1 MVKLEATTGHFK
13 NGLPYAQFGHGSRN
27 LVIFNGLDLKHEPPS
42 SLLLRMVMNSF
53 QCLTK
58 DYTVYLINRKR
69 GLPSG
74 YSIKD
79 MSEDYA
85 TLIMDELGGP
95 VDIIGVSAGGVM
107 ASRFAIDHPDLVR
120 HLVIAGAAHRL
131 GDEARELMMRVRD
144 LARQGKG
151 RAVCTTMIGCVYT
164 RGVKKYLFKSLMW
177 LFPSFMFSSTAGPSD
192 GVVEIEAILKADF
205 ADQLANIKVPTLV
218 VGGDQDFFAPA
229 VFIRETANRI
239 PNAKLILY
247 QRLGHD
253 AASSKRLANDVLA
266 FLTEDD
272 A

>member
-1 MVKLEATTGHFK
+1 MAKLEATTGHFK

-27 LVIFNGLDLKHEPPS
+27 LIIFNGLDLKHEPPS

-107 ASRFAIDHPDLVR
+107 ASRFAIDHPNLVR
-120 HLVIAGAAHRL
+120 HLVIAGAAYRL
-131 GDEARELMMRVRD
+131 IDEAEELMMRVRD
-144 LARQGKG
+144 LACQGKG
-151 RAVCTTMIGCVYT
+151 RAVCTTIVGVST
-164 RGVKKYLFKSLMW
+164 HGVKKYLLKSLMW

-247 QRLGHD
+247 QGLGHD

>member
-1 MVKLEATTGHFK
+1 MGKLEATTGHFK
-13 NGLPYAQFGHGSRN
+13 NGLPYARFGYGLRN

-107 ASRFAIDHPDLVR
+107 ASRFAIDHPNLVR
-120 HLVIAGAAHRL
+120 HLVIAGAAYRL
-131 GDEARELMMRVRD
+131 IDEAEELMMRVRD
-144 LARQGKG
+144 LACQGKG
-151 RAVCTTMIGCVYT
+151 RAVCTTIVGVST
-164 RGVKKYLFKSLMW
+164 HGVKKYLLKSLMW

-229 VFIRETANRI
+229 VYIRETANRI

-247 QRLGHD
+247 PGLGHD
-253 AASSKRLANDVLA
+253 AASSKLLANDVLA

-272 A
+272 T